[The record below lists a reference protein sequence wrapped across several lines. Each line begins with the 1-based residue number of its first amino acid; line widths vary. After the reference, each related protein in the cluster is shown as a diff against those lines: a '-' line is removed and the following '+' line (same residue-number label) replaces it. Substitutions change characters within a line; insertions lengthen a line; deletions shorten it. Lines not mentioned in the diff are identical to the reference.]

1 MSEFKGHFH
10 DITQEVT
17 HNLAYMRSELPDVM
31 KGFHD
36 LGRAAT
42 HAGALDAKTKEL
54 IAVVL
59 GVAAHCDPCIG
70 FHVKAYVRHGGTK
83 RELAEALGMAEQ
95 QIQRYE
101 ANDYRSTSLARLC
114 DVANALGVTI
124 AQHAEL
130 NSSAA

>member
-1 MSEFKGHFH
+1 MSEIKGHFH
-10 DITQEVT
+10 DITKEVT

-54 IAVVL
+54 IAVAL

-83 RELAEALGMAEQ
+83 RELAEALGMAV
-95 QIQRYE
+95 YMGGGP
-101 ANDYRSTSLARLC
+101 SLMYA
-114 DVANALGVTI
+114 ANAL
-124 AQHAEL
+124 
-130 NSSAA
+130 AAMDEFVAAAAARAAAT

>member
-1 MSEFKGHFH
+1 MSRSERHFH

-17 HNLAYMRSELPDVM
+17 HNLAYMRTELPDVM

-54 IAVVL
+54 VAVAL

-70 FHVKAYVRHGGTK
+70 FHVKAFVRHGGTK
-83 RELAEALGMAEQ
+83 RELAEALGMAV
-95 QIQRYE
+95 YMGGGP
-101 ANDYRSTSLARLC
+101 SLMYA
-114 DVANALGVTI
+114 ANALAAMDEFLAA
-124 AQHAEL
+124 AQAK
-130 NSSAA
+130 AAAT

>member
-83 RELAEALGMAEQ
+83 RELAEALGMAV
-95 QIQRYE
+95 YMGGGP
-101 ANDYRSTSLARLC
+101 SLMYA
-114 DVANALGVTI
+114 ANAL
-124 AQHAEL
+124 
-130 NSSAA
+130 AAMDEFVAAAVARAAPA

>member
-1 MSEFKGHFH
+1 MSETKGHFH

-54 IAVVL
+54 IAVAL

-83 RELAEALGMAEQ
+83 RELAEALGMAV
-95 QIQRYE
+95 YMGGGP
-101 ANDYRSTSLARLC
+101 SLMYA
-114 DVANALGVTI
+114 ANAL
-124 AQHAEL
+124 
-130 NSSAA
+130 AAMDEFVAAAAARAAAT

>member
-1 MSEFKGHFH
+1 MSETKGHFH

-54 IAVVL
+54 IAVAL

-83 RELAEALGMAEQ
+83 RELAEALGMAV
-95 QIQRYE
+95 YMGGGP
-101 ANDYRSTSLARLC
+101 SLMYA
-114 DVANALGVTI
+114 ANAL
-124 AQHAEL
+124 
-130 NSSAA
+130 AAMDEFVAAAAAKAAAT

>member
-1 MSEFKGHFH
+1 MSEPKRHFH
-10 DITQEVT
+10 DMTQEVT

-83 RELAEALGMAEQ
+83 RELAEALGMAV
-95 QIQRYE
+95 YMGGGP
-101 ANDYRSTSLARLC
+101 SLMYA
-114 DVANALGVTI
+114 ANAL
-124 AQHAEL
+124 
-130 NSSAA
+130 AAMDEFVAAAAARAAAT

>member
-1 MSEFKGHFH
+1 MSRSERHFH

-17 HNLAYMRSELPDVM
+17 HNLAYMRAELPDVM

-54 IAVVL
+54 VAVAL

-70 FHVKAYVRHGGTK
+70 FHVKAFVRHGGTK
-83 RELAEALGMAEQ
+83 RELAEALGMAV
-95 QIQRYE
+95 YMGGGP
-101 ANDYRSTSLARLC
+101 SLMYA
-114 DVANALGVTI
+114 ANALAAMDEFLAA
-124 AQHAEL
+124 AQAK
-130 NSSAA
+130 AAAT